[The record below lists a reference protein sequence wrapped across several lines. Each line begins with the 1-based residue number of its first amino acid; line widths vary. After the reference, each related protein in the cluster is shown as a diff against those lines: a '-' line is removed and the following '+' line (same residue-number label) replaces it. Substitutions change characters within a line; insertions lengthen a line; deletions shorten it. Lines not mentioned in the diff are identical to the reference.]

1 MRWLGIRTALC
12 PPGPVR
18 PWSQNLFMR
27 SKIISAV
34 KAFRWQQ
41 WLVLAVFPLM
51 CPAACLYPALAFS
64 QLKLWQV
71 IIVAAAAVLGDQ
83 IGYGV
88 ARWGGRRLVARIS
101 RRIGGEA
108 KIRRAEAL
116 AKRCR
121 TDHPG
126 AKNSQPNP
134 GDLSFPN
141 CPILDSNLSR
151 TGRSSGS
158 SINTQTDPSARMRSH
173 IGRCSELIDEH
184 KKAARNGKMTI

>member
-12 PPGPVR
+12 PPCPSEALV
-18 PWSQNLFMR
+18 
-27 SKIISAV
+27 SKLIHAIKDHQRRESFSLATVAGLGGVSAYRV
-34 KAFRWQQ
+34 PPH
-41 WLVLAVFPLM
+41 V
-51 CPAACLYPALAFS
+51 LYPALGFS

-71 IIVAAAAVLGDQ
+71 IIVAAAALLGDQ

-134 GDLSFPN
+134 GAFLSTIVQYWTAIHPE
-141 CPILDSNLSR
+141 PADHRGVQLTLKLILPQGCDHISE
-151 TGRSSGS
+151 
-158 SINTQTDPSARMRSH
+158 DVPS
-173 IGRCSELIDEH
+173 
-184 KKAARNGKMTI
+184 